1 MQIKWIGLS
10 HSFDE
15 NYETMKQILFA
26 GITPDELVE
35 LFVVASA
42 DRALE
47 DMKKLLNEHIPN
59 REGNKQITRKEVAVL
74 LNVSPPTVDKYTA
87 EGLLVKIGVGK
98 RARYQLDAVEAAR
111 AEINKSLYKQRD
123 TQLYSRRRTNKQK

>member
-1 MQIKWIGLS
+1 
-10 HSFDE
+10 
-15 NYETMKQILFA
+15 MKQILFA